1 MLACCKCFSWRST
14 EPFQNFDTKISCCGF
29 FLFESKLF
37 NLEVLVVEAVEQEV
51 QEIRDNGFGSF
62 TFQEVYQVV
71 IGSRKEFDENFAD
84 NADTRFLNV
93 Q

>member
-1 MLACCKCFSWRST
+1 MLACCKCFSCRST

-29 FLFESKLF
+29 FLVESKLF

-51 QEIRDNGFGSF
+51 QEIRDNSFGSF

>member
-1 MLACCKCFSWRST
+1 MLQLPEHGT
-14 EPFQNFDTKISCCGF
+14 IPE
-29 FLFESKLF
+29 LF

-51 QEIRDNGFGSF
+51 QEIRDNSFGSF